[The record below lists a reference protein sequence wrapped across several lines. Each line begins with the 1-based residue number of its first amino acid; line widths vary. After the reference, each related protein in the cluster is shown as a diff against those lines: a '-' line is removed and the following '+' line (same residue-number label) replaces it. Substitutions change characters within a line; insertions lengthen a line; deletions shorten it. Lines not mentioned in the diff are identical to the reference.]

1 MAYVPI
7 IPPTERTRMSARS
20 RELATQIEQLIREFQ
35 RSYPDTPE
43 RDVHEALRALSG
55 DATRVPASRRVLAL
69 ALSGGI
75 AALIAVLIVLEETS
89 GGLGGSLGS
98 TVPWIVMGALVLF
111 ALVVVARR
119 R

>member
-7 IPPTERTRMSARS
+7 IPPTERTSMSARS
-20 RELATQIEQLIREFQ
+20 RELATQIERVIREFQ

-55 DATRVPASRRVLAL
+55 DATRAPASRRILAFT
-69 ALSGGI
+69 LSGGI
-75 AALIAVLIVLEETS
+75 AALVAVMIVLEETG
-89 GGLGGSLGS
+89 GGLSGTLSS
-98 TVPWIVMGALVLF
+98 AAPWIVMGALALF
-111 ALVVVARR
+111 ALVMVARR